1 MRRNGRTFSLLVD
14 LNRILPRGRL
24 LWALA
29 PTQKGSSGR
38 FLVQMAA
45 RTNTFANTSRGHNS
59 RMYSVSLYTVGV
71 RSIQLNIHKIWL
83 GGRGIVLVQRVLIAS
98 VAGLRVTVRN
108 RPCGATRA
116 GRRGGRPG
124 GERYRVDIRELFCV
138 RMLLLL
144 VVEAASVS

>member
-1 MRRNGRTFSLLVD
+1 M
-14 LNRILPRGRL
+14 
-24 LWALA
+24 
-29 PTQKGSSGR
+29 
-38 FLVQMAA
+38 QMAA
-45 RTNTFANTSRGHNS
+45 RTNTFANTIRVEGII
-59 RMYSVSLYTVGV
+59 RVCTLYTVGV

-83 GGRGIVLVQRVLIAS
+83 GGREIVLVQRVLIAS

-108 RPCGATRA
+108 RPCDA

-124 GERYRVDIRELFCV
+124 GERYRVDIRELFCL